1 VALHQ
6 APLAEDGGTG
16 PMKAL
21 DRYLIRMVLAP
32 TVGGTLLAL
41 LVYSAFAL
49 ASLMRDSTLASAPLA
64 TMAMLVGVRD
74 LIALEIILPSAF
86 YLSTIMAFGAWHRDR
101 EAYACYANGVSPLRV
116 EAPLIA
122 LALVVAALVAVVS
135 LHARPWSY
143 KLSYSLQEQIT
154 QLTSELLQPG
164 TFYRWNDQLVI
175 HAQRVH
181 EMEPRL
187 EGVFAAQREGESFRI
202 IRSQRARISP
212 PDAENRQLLEFL
224 DGDIH
229 ELSTEDGSRR
239 QTSFERLVYQTQP
252 TESRRAMHRR
262 TLPFDQLMQS
272 ASPKDRA
279 EAQWRASIPII
290 TFLIGLMAIRLGH
303 VRPLQ
308 STYARLG
315 IGIALYVLIF
325 NGVNLLSSAV
335 EQGQIPEWP
344 GLYAIIPVLLIVYAA
359 MTRMPALT
367 LRPRP

>member
-1 VALHQ
+1 
-6 APLAEDGGTG
+6 
-16 PMKAL
+16 MKTL
-21 DRYLIRMVLAP
+21 DRYLMRMVLAP
-32 TVGGTLLAL
+32 TLGGTLLAV

-49 ASLMRDSTLASAPLA
+49 ASLLRDSSLASAPLT

-101 EAYACYANGVSPLRV
+101 EAYACYANGISPGRV
-116 EAPLIA
+116 ERPLVVLA
-122 LALVVAALVAVVS
+122 VLLALLVAVLS

-143 KLSYSLQEQIT
+143 KLSFSLQERIT

-175 HAQRVH
+175 HAQQVH
-181 EMEPRL
+181 DQEPRL
-187 EGVFAAQREGESFRI
+187 EGVFAAQRDGDGFRL
-202 IRSQRARISP
+202 IRSERARISP
-212 PDAENRQLLEFL
+212 PDVENRQLLEFL
-224 DGDIH
+224 HGDIH
-229 ELSTEDGSRR
+229 ELSTEDGTRR

-262 TLPFDQLMQS
+262 TLSFTQLMESQ
-272 ASPKDRA
+272 SPKDRA
-279 EAQWRASIPII
+279 EAQWRATIPVV
-290 TFLIGLMAIRLGH
+290 TFLIGLIAIRLGH

-315 IGIALYVLIF
+315 IGIALYVVIF
-325 NGVNLLSSAV
+325 NLVNLVQSAV
-335 EQGQIPEWP
+335 ERGQIPEWP
-344 GLYAIIPVLLIVYAA
+344 GLYSIIPVLLVVYVA
-359 MTRMPALT
+359 MTRLPALT